1 MMNAFELTIAEA
13 GKLIRE
19 RKLTSIE
26 LTEACLEQIERLE
39 PKLEAWVT
47 IDAEG
52 ARAAAKKADDDINRG
67 IFHSPLHGVPVGV
80 KDIYFTKGLRTTM
93 GSPFYRDHVPD
104 RDADIVAKLKECGAV
119 ILGKTETTEFAFLD
133 PAPTRNPWALDHTPG
148 GSSSGSAA
156 AVSAR
161 MTPLAFGSQTG
172 GSVTRPASFCGVIGV
187 KPTYDLLS
195 RGGVYPLAWSLD
207 HIGYMTRTI
216 EDAALTLDALTGTK
230 TQGYVPDHNLRI
242 GYLEGYFT
250 DFADRNVSVN
260 YNEAIQR
267 LWRGENLLDP
277 FEMPQSFAS
286 VPSAFRVIMFAESA
300 TIHRDNFRTRM
311 SEYRPQIRSQIA
323 SGLMIPTA
331 TYLQAQRIRG
341 IFIRDMLNAMKGFDL
356 IACPSAPT
364 PALSGLE
371 STGDAAFN
379 SPWSFAGFPTVTVPS
394 GLSMTGLPLG
404 IQLIARPYEEALL
417 LAAGRWAERK
427 LAGIGSPQILR

>member
-1 MMNAFELTIAEA
+1 MNASELTIAEA

-19 RKLTSIE
+19 RKLTSLE
-26 LTEACLEQIERLE
+26 LTEACLAQIDRLE

-52 ARAAAKKADDDINRG
+52 ARAAAKKADEDIDHG
-67 IFHSPLHGVPVGV
+67 IFHSPLQGVPVGV

-93 GSPFYRDHVPD
+93 GSPFYRDNIPD
-104 RDADIVAKLKECGAV
+104 RDADIVTKLRDCGAV

-172 GSVTRPASFCGVIGV
+172 GSVTRPASFCGVIGI

-216 EDAALTLDALTGTK
+216 EDAALTLDALTGLK
-230 TQGYVPDHNLRI
+230 TQGYVPDHHLRI
-242 GYLEGYFT
+242 GYLEGYFR
-250 DFADRNVSVN
+250 DFADQNVYVN

-277 FEMPQSFAS
+277 FEMPPSFAA

-300 TIHRDNFRTRM
+300 TIHRENFRTRM
-311 SEYRPQIRSQIA
+311 SEYRPQIRGQIA
-323 SGLMIPTA
+323 SGLMIPTT

-356 IACPSAPT
+356 IVCPSAPT

-427 LAGIGSPQILR
+427 LAGIGLPQILR